1 MMVLRWRMLQMLLLA
16 PLMMGGFSGAPLAA
30 PEAKAGA
37 GLLAADAA
45 EQPAAAAPASSS
57 SPAGFWMTEDHAWTV
72 QISRCGSGYC
82 GTIVG
87 LGWSPRPDAVRT
99 DLQNPNP
106 AKRSAT
112 LCGLPVLGGFM
123 PVLDAP
129 GKWENGWIYDPE
141 TGKTYQSEL
150 KLEGSDRL
158 NLRGFVIMTLFGRSE
173 TLTRLSSPLSRCTNV
188 PGIGTGIPATT
199 SS

>member
-1 MMVLRWRMLQMLLLA
+1 
-16 PLMMGGFSGAPLAA
+16 
-30 PEAKAGA
+30 
-37 GLLAADAA
+37 
-45 EQPAAAAPASSS
+45 
-57 SPAGFWMTEDHAWTV
+57 MTEDHAWTV

-87 LGWSPRPDAVRT
+87 LGWSPRPDVVRT

-106 AKRSAT
+106 SKRSAT
-112 LCGLPVLGGFM
+112 LCGLPVLGNFT
-123 PVLDAP
+123 PALNTP

-158 NLRGFVIMTLFGRSE
+158 NLRGFVIMTLLGRSE
-173 TLTRLSSPLSRCTNV
+173 TLTRLSAPLSRCTNV
-188 PGIGTGIPATT
+188 PGIATGIPATT
-199 SS
+199 TSS

>member
-1 MMVLRWRMLQMLLLA
+1 MVMMVLHSRKLQMLLLA
-16 PLMMGGFSGAPLAA
+16 PVVMGWLCGAPLAA
-30 PEAKAGA
+30 VTAGSGVFA
-37 GLLAADAA
+37 VDAA
-45 EQPAAAAPASSS
+45 EQSAPISSN

-72 QISRCGSGYC
+72 QISRCGSLYC

-99 DLQNPNP
+99 DLQNPDP
-106 AKRSAT
+106 AKRTAT

-123 PVLDAP
+123 PVLDTP

-141 TGKTYQSEL
+141 TGKTYQSEI

-158 NLRGFVIMTLFGRSE
+158 NLRGFVIMSLFGRSE
-173 TLTRLSSPLSRCTNV
+173 HLTRVSAPLSRCSNV
-188 PGIGTGIPATT
+188 PGVATGIPATAST
-199 SS
+199 S